1 MLFVQFDKTAI
12 PRDLLTGL
20 ICKLRL
26 DKSSDPQADNMGVKA
41 PDSPRPCLAPAS
53 SRTQQKIMR
62 GILEEVQVCHVT
74 SAASALPA
82 SHAAASAV
90 YVGFGASA
98 AALSAHFLLHSPQAI
113 REAASV

>member
-1 MLFVQFDKTAI
+1 MFNLTKPQARELFTA
-12 PRDLLTGL
+12 L

-41 PDSPRPCLAPAS
+41 PDSPRPCPALAS

-82 SHAAASAV
+82 SRGSVACV
-90 YVGFGASA
+90 P
-98 AALSAHFLLHSPQAI
+98 ALAPAQLRSLAHSPLHSPQAI